1 MTILVRVE
9 HVRQARFCAAGLRV
23 WLAHHDLEIMQMIRP
38 GIPIEQLE
46 ATGDELALRVCAIA
60 RAEAEVSHGR

>member
-9 HVRQARFCAAGLRV
+9 HVRRARFCTAGLRV
-23 WLAHHDLEIMQMIRP
+23 WLTRHDLDIMQMIRP

-46 ATGDELALRVCAIA
+46 ATGDELALRVCAVA
-60 RAEAEVSHGR
+60 RAETEVRDGR